1 MKAKTLCSMF
11 VVVAMLAM
19 APLELSAQALGMV
32 ADNSTDSVI
41 MFDAGTHAVLGTVP
55 ITPSPFEAATG
66 DVLITPDQTRGFVT
80 NFDHKVFV
88 IDLTTSPPSL
98 AAGTNPIPISNFG
111 EDISISPDG
120 KFLVVSDG
128 NNIEPIS
135 IVDIATQA
143 EISTFSTGSD
153 TNSVDVCSDGS
164 MLATSFD
171 SDTVRR
177 LTLSA
182 TGTLTDTGEVVSVSN
197 PVNVYCAPGAAS
209 GVVLQLGEGGAVTSF
224 TIPGLAGVDTRALAR
239 KIAFT
244 GTINPTGNR
253 VFVRSNNSPRA
264 GSIDVFDFNS
274 ATGALG
280 ASPLLTIPVAEAN
293 PFLGIEQIALHPNG
307 GKLFV
312 SEPGALNV
320 YDPSTGA
327 LLASITDPAI
337 MEPTGVTVVTKADP
351 CAGSPPAGAIVGNNG
366 PNILNGTPGND
377 KIFGLGGSDII
388 NSGAGN
394 DLLCGGSGPDTVN
407 GGAGNDTIDG
417 GTGNDIAN
425 GGSGNDTVKGGA
437 GNDTVNVKDFVTG
450 NDTADG
456 GPGSDSCAADAEDTV
471 SNCSPLK
478 NIQKS
483 CSFSTDT
490 FSRLSARSRTPPL
503 RDCRGQG

>member
-1 MKAKTLCSMF
+1 
-11 VVVAMLAM
+11 M
-19 APLELSAQALGMV
+19 APLELSAQTLGMV

-41 MFDAGTHAVLGTVP
+41 IFDAGTHAVLGTVP

-135 IVDIATQA
+135 TVDIATQA

-164 MLATSFD
+164 VLATSFD

-182 TGTLTDTGEVVSVSN
+182 TGTLTDTGEVVSVGN

-209 GVVLQLGEGGAVTSF
+209 GVVLQLGEGGAVASF
-224 TIPGLAGVDTRALAR
+224 AIPGLLPVDTRPLSAGTV
-239 KIAFT
+239 IS

-253 VFVRSNNSPRA
+253 VFARSSGI

-307 GKLFV
+307 EKLFV

-327 LLASITDPAI
+327 LLTSITDPAI
-337 MEPTGVTVVTKADP
+337 VASTGVTVVIKADP
-351 CAGSPPAGAIVGNNG
+351 CAGQPSAGVIVGING
-366 PNILNGTPGND
+366 LDILNGTPFGD
-377 KIFGLGGSDII
+377 TIFGL
-388 NSGAGN
+388 N
-394 DLLCGGSGPDTVN
+394 DPLILLC
-407 GGAGNDTIDG
+407 I
-417 GTGNDIAN
+417 
-425 GGSGNDTVKGGA
+425 
-437 GNDTVNVKDFVTG
+437 F
-450 NDTADG
+450 
-456 GPGSDSCAADAEDTV
+456 
-471 SNCSPLK
+471 
-478 NIQKS
+478 
-483 CSFSTDT
+483 
-490 FSRLSARSRTPPL
+490 
-503 RDCRGQG
+503 

>member
-1 MKAKTLCSMF
+1 MTAKMLCSTF
-11 VVVAMLAM
+11 VVLGMLAM
-19 APLELSAQALGMV
+19 APLELSAQTLGMV

-41 MFDAGTHAVLGTVP
+41 MFDADTHAVLGTVP

-98 AAGTNPIPISNFG
+98 AAGRNPIPISNFG
-111 EDISISPDG
+111 EDISISPGG

-128 NNIEPIS
+128 NNVEPIS

-164 MLATSFD
+164 VLATSFD

-209 GVVLQLGEGGAVTSF
+209 GVVLQLGEGGAVASF
-224 TIPGLAGVDTRALAR
+224 AIPGLLPIDTRPLSTGTV
-239 KIAFT
+239 IS

-253 VFVRSNNSPRA
+253 VFARSGGI

-320 YDPSTGA
+320 YDPNTGA
-327 LLASITDPAI
+327 FLASITDPNI
-337 MEPTGVTVVTKADP
+337 VEPTGVTVVTETDP
-351 CAGSPPAGAIVGNNG
+351 CAGPPPVGGIVGTNG
-366 PNILNGTPGND
+366 PDILNGTPFGD
-377 KIFGLGGSDII
+377 TMFGLGGSDII
-388 NSGAGN
+388 NGGGGN
-394 DLLCGGSGPDTVN
+394 DFLCGGAGSDLINGGPD
-407 GGAGNDTIDG
+407 NDTIDAGSGTDTANGDAGNDNIKGDAGSDLITG
-417 GTGNDIAN
+417 GTGDDVLDARDGVN
-425 GGSGNDTVKGGA
+425 GNDSA
-437 GNDTVNVKDFVTG
+437 N
-450 NDTADG
+450 G
-456 GPGSDSCAADAEDTV
+456 GPGSDICTVDAGDGV
-471 SNCSPLK
+471 SSCSP
-478 NIQKS
+478 
-483 CSFSTDT
+483 
-490 FSRLSARSRTPPL
+490 
-503 RDCRGQG
+503 

>member
-1 MKAKTLCSMF
+1 MKAKTLCSTF
-11 VVVAMLAM
+11 IVVAMLAM
-19 APLELSAQALGMV
+19 APLELSAQTLGMV
-32 ADNSTDSVI
+32 ADNSTNSVI
-41 MFDAGTHAVLGTVP
+41 MFDADTHAVLGTVP

-143 EISTFSTGSD
+143 EISTFNTGSD

-164 MLATSFD
+164 VLATSFE

-197 PVNVYCAPGAAS
+197 PANVYCAPGAAS
-209 GVVLQLGEGGAVTSF
+209 GVVLQLGEGGAVMSF
-224 TIPGLAGVDTRALAR
+224 AIPGLSAVDTRPLSGED
-239 KIAFT
+239 AFT

-253 VFVRSNNSPRA
+253 MFVRSGGT

-280 ASPLLTIPVAEAN
+280 ASPLLTIPVAKAN

-312 SEPGALNV
+312 SEPSTLNV

-337 MEPTGVTVVTKADP
+337 MEPTGVTVMTKADP
-351 CAGSPPAGAIVGNNG
+351 CAGSPPAGAIVGTNG
-366 PNILNGTPGND
+366 PDILNGTPGD
-377 KIFGLGGSDII
+377 DVIFGLGGPDII
-388 NSGAGN
+388 NGFGGD
-394 DLLCGGSGPDTVN
+394 DLIC
-407 GGAGNDTIDG
+407 GGAGPDM
-417 GTGNDIAN
+417 AN
-425 GGSGNDTVKGGA
+425 GGSGNDTIK
-437 GNDTVNVKDFVTG
+437 
-450 NDTADG
+450 G
-456 GPGSDSCAADAEDTV
+456 GPGSDLITGGAGADVLNAQDGVNGNDSANGGTHVSGDTCTADPGDAV
-471 SNCSPLK
+471 SNCS
-478 NIQKS
+478 S
-483 CSFSTDT
+483 
-490 FSRLSARSRTPPL
+490 
-503 RDCRGQG
+503 